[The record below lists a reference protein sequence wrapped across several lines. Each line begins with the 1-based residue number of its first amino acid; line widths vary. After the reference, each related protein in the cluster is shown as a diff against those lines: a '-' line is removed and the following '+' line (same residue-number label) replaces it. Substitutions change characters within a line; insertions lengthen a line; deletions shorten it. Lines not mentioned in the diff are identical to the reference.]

1 MHRDIILKQHK
12 TDLALATNMT
22 YQIHLITDIFGRTY
36 AVEDLARALSINCDA
51 TIVDP
56 YGGQENLFDCEQ
68 AAYRYFMEEVTLT
81 RYEALIRDHL
91 KNTCHTSPTF
101 LIGFSVGATAIWN
114 LSAEGIFSRFS
125 NIKILCFYG
134 AQIRHHIEKNHT
146 QEIEV
151 ILPNQETSFDVNTL
165 YKALYLKNNV
175 IIQQENRGHGF
186 MNKLSKK
193 FCQST
198 YEKHINR
205 LKAIQNSLN

>member
-1 MHRDIILKQHK
+1 MSNK
-12 TDLALATNMT
+12 T
-22 YQIHLITDIFGRTY
+22 YLITDIFGRTD
-36 AVEDLARALSINCDA
+36 ATKDLARALSMDCDV

-56 YGGQENLFDCEQ
+56 YDGHENPFDCEQ
-68 AAYRYFMEEVTLT
+68 SAYKYFMEKITLV
-81 RYEALIRDHL
+81 RYEAQIRDHL
-91 KNTCHTSPTF
+91 NKACSAHPT
-101 LIGFSVGATAIWN
+101 LIISFSIGATAIWN